1 MTTEPDKETNMP
13 EQPVALVTG
22 GAQGIG
28 AGVVARLA
36 SDGWRLVLADRDPV
50 SVSGV
55 RAVVC
60 DVGDEAQVAALIRS
74 IAATERRLDG
84 LICNAGFMIRKP
96 IVDLTLAEWNAV
108 LTTNLT
114 STFLLVRAA
123 ETLLREAKGAVV
135 TIASTR
141 AHMSEP
147 NTESYSAS
155 KGGLVALTHALA
167 VSLGP
172 DVRVNCV
179 SPGWIFTKGAA
190 PTDAEHE
197 FHPAGR
203 VGRVADIASM
213 VAFLLGPESGFVT
226 GSEFIV
232 DGGVTRKM
240 IYPE

>member
-1 MTTEPDKETNMP
+1 MP
-13 EQPVALVTG
+13 EQRVALVTG

-36 SDGWRLVLADRDPV
+36 SDDWRMVLADRDPV
-50 SVSGV
+50 SVPGV

-123 ETLLREAKGAVV
+123 ETLLREANGAVV

-141 AHMSEP
+141 
-147 NTESYSAS
+147 SAGPSSSTSTSAGFGTGFPS
-155 KGGLVALTHALA
+155 KAITRNICPGKARLRISVAL
-167 VSLGP
+167 P
-172 DVRVNCV
+172 
-179 SPGWIFTKGAA
+179 F
-190 PTDAEHE
+190 
-197 FHPAGR
+197 
-203 VGRVADIASM
+203 
-213 VAFLLGPESGFVT
+213 
-226 GSEFIV
+226 
-232 DGGVTRKM
+232 KM
-240 IYPE
+240 